1 VDVAQAVQRVG
12 GEWAVCNP
20 RPEIIFPAAYGVAV
34 GDRDDPRF
42 AAAVLATVAQS
53 LNYARVASGQAERH
67 AGEVAEKAR
76 WRAQCLP
83 GTSRPAFRRQ
93 KRAER
98 DAAAEVGRP
107 CRSFDTVVLVRPTV
121 GPWPMSRYRPSNS
134 ARGRDETA
142 AGAGEES
149 VWAPGGD
156 GRGEI
161 RGCR

>member
-12 GEWAVCNP
+12 GEWAMCNP

-83 GTSRPAFRRQ
+83 GTSRPAFEGRSGPSGTPRP
-93 KRAER
+93 KS
-98 DAAAEVGRP
+98 VGP
-107 CRSFDTVVLVRPTV
+107 VVLSTR
-121 GPWPMSRYRPSNS
+121 
-134 ARGRDETA
+134 
-142 AGAGEES
+142 
-149 VWAPGGD
+149 
-156 GRGEI
+156 
-161 RGCR
+161 